1 MSTVLDLLHRDHV
14 GIAALLDIL
23 AAETERMRRPDGD
36 ADYQLMLEV
45 ADYFIHFPDALH
57 HPCEDR
63 VYELLATRASDLAP
77 ELATLRGEHEQI
89 GVLGH
94 RAHDLLKAATAGQMV
109 SREAILDAC
118 DEFLTVQRRHLDLE
132 EAHLFPAAGRRLS
145 EDELRAAAAS
155 CGRDVDDP
163 DRLAPDARY
172 TRIRAALL
180 ERAATAN

>member
-1 MSTVLDLLHRDHV
+1 MADIPKKIGRYTVERLLGQGAMGSVYLGRDLQLDR
-14 GIAALLDIL
+14 A
-23 AAETERMRRPDGD
+23 
-36 ADYQLMLEV
+36 V
-45 ADYFIHFPDALH
+45 AI
-57 HPCEDR
+57 
-63 VYELLATRASDLAP
+63 
-77 ELATLRGEHEQI
+77 
-89 GVLGH
+89 
-94 RAHDLLKAATAGQMV
+94 K
-109 SREAILDAC
+109 
-118 DEFLTVQRRHLDLE
+118 TVRHLDLE